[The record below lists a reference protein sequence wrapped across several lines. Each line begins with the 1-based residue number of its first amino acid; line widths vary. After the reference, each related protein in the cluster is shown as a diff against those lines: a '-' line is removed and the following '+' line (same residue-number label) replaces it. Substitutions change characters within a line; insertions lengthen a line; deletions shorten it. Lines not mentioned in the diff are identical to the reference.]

1 MKMLET
7 RAVCIFCSTVTGL
20 ACFALPF
27 MVMAASAGI

>member
-7 RAVCIFCSTVTGL
+7 RAVCYLCEAVTGL

-27 MVMAASAGI
+27 VVMAAS